1 MASLRGGFAKVIR
14 LLNSKMAEM
23 EQLINTEF
31 DKLIA
36 GVQMQAN
43 RVIAKQQLIDRN
55 YSVLELAL

>member
-1 MASLRGGFAKVIR
+1 MIR

-23 EQLINTEF
+23 EQLINAEF